1 MSSIEQ
7 WRDFFAA
14 APNKSTVFDVL
25 DQAITVAAS
34 DFPEEF
40 SRWKTQILESIQA
53 DLRGKS
59 ETESGPVEA
68 PPRNIVRI
76 KLPSWYKAP
85 AKPSSVVVDQAVKP
99 IIKPKP
105 LLDEE
110 AKLEATKRKIHD
122 RYEQIENNKRQ
133 KRIQVL
139 DYVPKQEFKTST
151 AQKQRKKAGNHCRKR
166 VPKNLGFQSLPNRLV
181 SC

>member
-1 MSSIEQ
+1 MASSIQQ

-14 APNKSTVFDVL
+14 APNKSTVFNVL
-25 DQAITVAAS
+25 DQAISVAAS

-40 SRWKTQILESIQA
+40 SRRKTQILNSIQA
-53 DLRGKS
+53 DVGGTGGKLYS
-59 ETESGPVEA
+59 ESGPVEA
-68 PPRNIVRI
+68 PPPRNIVRI

-85 AKPSSVVVDQAVKP
+85 AKPSSVVADQVVKP

-105 LLDEE
+105 LLDED

-122 RYEQIENNKRQ
+122 RL
-133 KRIQVL
+133 KRIKVL
-139 DYVPKQEFKTST
+139 DYVSKQELKTT
-151 AQKQRKKAGNHCRKR
+151 AQQQGKKIRNHCQKR
-166 VPKNLGFQSLPNRLV
+166 VAKNLGFQCLPNKPV